1 MEEHQELNDRE
12 RTEGFSLTGMNRWL
26 LIAIVGLLA
35 IAGIALGYGYR
46 QQVLAEHLSAQETAA
61 RASMSQMQD
70 QVGTLTAKLNEMA
83 AAQQAAAEA
92 AAQKKVKQATGNTGT
107 TSSKRLKELQGRIDD
122 QQKQLKET
130 QEEVA
135 KNRTDLEGSLNST
148 KDELNGSIA
157 RTHEELVVL
166 QKRGERNYFEF
177 DLTKSK
183 QFQRIGPLT
192 LSLRRV
198 DAKHKNYDLQ
208 LIIED
213 SQVSK
218 KRVNVYEPIWIHME
232 NEGQPVQVVVNKVE
246 RNFVH
251 GYVSAPKYRPAEL
264 AASGAASVTPVS
276 VKTPS
281 TEPNPP
287 NPQQQP
293 EQPQS
298 QTPQPQTPQPP
309 IPQPPQPEL

>member
-83 AAQQAAAEA
+83 AAQQAAAE
-92 AAQKKVKQATGNTGT
+92 KKVKQATGNTGT
-107 TSSKRLKELQGRIDD
+107 TSSKRLKELQARIDD

-177 DLTKSK
+177 DLTK
-183 QFQRIGPLT
+183 
-192 LSLRRV
+192 
-198 DAKHKNYDLQ
+198 
-208 LIIED
+208 
-213 SQVSK
+213 
-218 KRVNVYEPIWIHME
+218 
-232 NEGQPVQVVVNKVE
+232 
-246 RNFVH
+246 
-251 GYVSAPKYRPAEL
+251 
-264 AASGAASVTPVS
+264 
-276 VKTPS
+276 
-281 TEPNPP
+281 
-287 NPQQQP
+287 
-293 EQPQS
+293 
-298 QTPQPQTPQPP
+298 
-309 IPQPPQPEL
+309 

>member
-83 AAQQAAAEA
+83 AAQQAAVEA

-107 TSSKRLKELQGRIDD
+107 TSSKRLKELQARIDD

-135 KNRTDLEGSLNST
+135 KNRSDLEGSLSST
-148 KDELNGSIA
+148 KGELNGSIA
-157 RTHEELVVL
+157 KTHEELVVL
-166 QKRGERNYFEF
+166 QKRGERNYFEC

-183 QFQRIGPLT
+183 QFQRFGPLT
-192 LSLRRV
+192 LSLRRT
-198 DAKHKNYDLQ
+198 DAKHMNYDLMMVVDDNQ
-208 LIIED
+208 LN
-213 SQVSK
+213 K
-218 KRVNVYEPIWIHME
+218 KRVNLYEPIWIHAE
-232 NEGQPVQVVVNKVE
+232 SSGQPVQIVVNKIG
-246 RNFVH
+246 RNEVH
-251 GYVSAPKYRPAEL
+251 GYISAPKYKESEL
-264 AASGAASVTPVS
+264 ASASASP
-276 VKTPS
+276 
-281 TEPNPP
+281 
-287 NPQQQP
+287 
-293 EQPQS
+293 
-298 QTPQPQTPQPP
+298 
-309 IPQPPQPEL
+309 

>member
-1 MEEHQELNDRE
+1 MFRE

-92 AAQKKVKQATGNTGT
+92 AAQKKAKQATGNTGT
-107 TSSKRLKELQGRIDD
+107 TSSKRLKELQARIDD

-157 RTHEELVVL
+157 RT
-166 QKRGERNYFEF
+166 QAR
-177 DLTKSK
+177 
-183 QFQRIGPLT
+183 
-192 LSLRRV
+192 LRSRC
-198 DAKHKNYDLQ
+198 AG
-208 LIIED
+208 
-213 SQVSK
+213 
-218 KRVNVYEPIWIHME
+218 WM
-232 NEGQPVQVVVNKVE
+232 
-246 RNFVH
+246 
-251 GYVSAPKYRPAEL
+251 
-264 AASGAASVTPVS
+264 
-276 VKTPS
+276 
-281 TEPNPP
+281 PNTRTTIC
-287 NPQQQP
+287 N
-293 EQPQS
+293 
-298 QTPQPQTPQPP
+298 
-309 IPQPPQPEL
+309 